1 MRIERPE
8 RVGALHAFS
17 FPAYRWFWLA
27 SFFSFGSVQM
37 QQLARGFLAR
47 ELTPEPFLV
56 TAVFAA
62 WSGPLLIAPLIGG
75 AMADRMDRRKLLW
88 LAEAANGLI
97 TMAFTAMLLA
107 DAMSIGVLIGFSV
120 ATGFVMGGV
129 LPVRQAMIADMVAP
143 NTMTNALVLFTAVFS
158 GMMVTAPAAAG
169 FIIDGAGAEAVFYT
183 ALAASALSL
192 AALVRV
198 PAGRAH
204 VLQGASSL
212 TKTLVEG
219 MRFIRTS
226 RRLLLAMVAVALMT
240 TLAAPFQAMLP
251 VFQRDVLDVGAA
263 GLGWMYTMT
272 GVGALVSSVLLAIF
286 VAGMPRAWFMLGVGV
301 ALGLAVAAFAQS
313 SSFPLALGM
322 LAIVG
327 LLQGTFLT
335 LNMATVQFLAP
346 AEMRGRVFAIRS
358 IVWGLSMLGQLLV
371 GGIASVTSPQTGL
384 AVVGLM
390 AAAAQ
395 VGMLLWLWTI
405 RGPGAGRDA
414 QPQRRPAG

>member
-1 MRIERPE
+1 
-8 RVGALHAFS
+8 
-17 FPAYRWFWLA
+17 
-27 SFFSFGSVQM
+27 
-37 QQLARGFLAR
+37 
-47 ELTPEPFLV
+47 
-56 TAVFAA
+56 
-62 WSGPLLIAPLIGG
+62 
-75 AMADRMDRRKLLW
+75 
-88 LAEAANGLI
+88 
-97 TMAFTAMLLA
+97 
-107 DAMSIGVLIGFSV
+107 
-120 ATGFVMGGV
+120 
-129 LPVRQAMIADMVAP
+129 
-143 NTMTNALVLFTAVFS
+143 
-158 GMMVTAPAAAG
+158 
-169 FIIDGAGAEAVFYT
+169 
-183 ALAASALSL
+183 
-192 AALVRV
+192 
-198 PAGRAH
+198 
-204 VLQGASSL
+204 
-212 TKTLVEG
+212 
-219 MRFIRTS
+219 
-226 RRLLLAMVAVALMT
+226 
-240 TLAAPFQAMLP
+240 
-251 VFQRDVLDVGAA
+251 
-263 GLGWMYTMT
+263 
-272 GVGALVSSVLLAIF
+272 GVGALVVSVLLAIF